1 MNLDLKGPGSN
12 NFLPMEIQ
20 ILLDKWLCSRTQ
32 AMDHS
37 KAIREQLSTKNIVEA
52 AKKVISRYNLRAIK
66 TNKDIDATNNA
77 TWDKFLAKEITDDQ
91 ATEMYLKRIPLAEG
105 HPTATWAK
113 RFKDR
118 FGWRTK
124 RLSAPGDALP
134 LNHWKVVQWRRGWTE
149 DLARANVDERLV
161 LNYDQVWRIVHRG
174 SQVKLYKA
182 RDRSG
187 RQLDGLSRKQQ
198 FMARE
203 ARGSLAMLKKKA
215 YDEANTY
222 LDYECLG
229 DSTDEE
235 VEADP
240 DFVSNIPVAGARLP
254 HTCVTSVWA
263 SGHTGPLIYVF
274 GSNGPLKA
282 STVAELNNKYQG
294 EIFCMMSG
302 IATHFMDTD
311 STLRMWEGAFAPAF
325 AQRRKDLGLTRAVRG
340 ALVYDSFSGNEGSG
354 GNVQREKFLEDHNLI
369 AKQILPHGT
378 A

>member
-1 MNLDLKGPGSN
+1 M
-12 NFLPMEIQ
+12 
-20 ILLDKWLCSRTQ
+20 
-32 AMDHS
+32 
-37 KAIREQLSTKNIVEA
+37 
-52 AKKVISRYNLRAIK
+52 
-66 TNKDIDATNNA
+66 
-77 TWDKFLAKEITDDQ
+77 
-91 ATEMYLKRIPLAEG
+91 
-105 HPTATWAK
+105 
-113 RFKDR
+113 
-118 FGWRTK
+118 
-124 RLSAPGDALP
+124 
-134 LNHWKVVQWRRGWTE
+134 
-149 DLARANVDERLV
+149 DERLV

-187 RQLDGLSRKQQ
+187 HELDGLSRKQK

-203 ARGSLAMLKKKA
+203 AVGGARLMRKHRPGECTDASAF
-215 YDEANTY
+215 

-282 STVAELNNKYQG
+282 STVAELNAKYQG

-311 STLRMWEGAFAPAF
+311 STLRMWEGAIAPAF
-325 AQRRKDLGLTRAVRG
+325 AQRRKDLGLSRAVKG

-378 A
+378 AVLQACDKIHAYWRRSAGRGGEGGGGGGGGGDDADSSVLRCVRSVRWRSGI